1 MMATRWAPTPYLR
14 ALAESLAG
22 KETNPLAKA
31 RKYYDFITKNVRYTY
46 MRDYFLYENIPEF
59 AALNLRGDCGVQG
72 LLFITLCRLSGI
84 PARWASGFCLTPTTV
99 GSHDWTQFYVEPYG
113 WLFCDPSYGGGAFR
127 SGNEER
133 RDYYFGNLDCFRLT
147 ANHEFQAEFV
157 PAKKFMRIDPYDSQ
171 SGEIEYDDAPLL
183 SGEIQSKRTMVESEE
198 L

>member
-1 MMATRWAPTPYLR
+1 MPSVRHSR
-14 ALAESLAG
+14 
-22 KETNPLAKA
+22 PLGF
-31 RKYYDFITKNVRYTY
+31 R
-46 MRDYFLYENIPEF
+46 FLSD
-59 AALNLRGDCGVQG
+59 A
-72 LLFITLCRLSGI
+72 
-84 PARWASGFCLTPTTV
+84 
-99 GSHDWTQFYVEPYG
+99 
-113 WLFCDPSYGGGAFR
+113 CDPSYGGGAFR